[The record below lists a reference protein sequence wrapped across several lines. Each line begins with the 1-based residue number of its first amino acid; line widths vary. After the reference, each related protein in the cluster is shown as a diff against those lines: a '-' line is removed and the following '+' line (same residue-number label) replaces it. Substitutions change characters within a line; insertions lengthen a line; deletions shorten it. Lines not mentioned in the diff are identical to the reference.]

1 MIDGAHGGF
10 LAVATNMA
18 YPLVDMLLLGLI
30 VSAVALAD
38 WRLERTWVLLG
49 TAVIAFWIAD
59 SRYLITDAAR
69 TYQKSL
75 WFNPLW
81 NLSPV
86 LGAWAAW
93 LPHRPS
99 VRRAA
104 GKLGVRGILMPLLFA
119 CAALGTLVW
128 SSFTPLRLVAVTLA
142 SLSLLVVIALFD
154 LDGFKHYKDNFGH
167 PAGDSLLCRLGQSL
181 ERCLAG
187 RGHAYRMGG
196 DEFCALIDAA
206 EDPVAAVEDAAAALG
221 EQGEGFS
228 IGCSYGFVVLPAEAQ
243 DASEGVSK

>member
-38 WRLERTWVLLG
+38 RRLERTWVLLG

-128 SSFTPLRLVAVTLA
+128 SSFTPLGLVAVTLA
-142 SLSLLVVIALFD
+142 SLSLLVVMARL
-154 LDGFKHYKDNFGH
+154 LLTWRE
-167 PAGDSLLCRLGQSL
+167 PAGGAHRRADRPAQP
-181 ERCLAG
+181 AG
-187 RGHAYRMGG
+187 AGPRAGMAHG
-196 DEFCALIDAA
+196 A
-206 EDPVAAVEDAAAALG
+206 E
-221 EQGEGFS
+221 
-228 IGCSYGFVVLPAEAQ
+228 
-243 DASEGVSK
+243 

>member
-1 MIDGAHGGF
+1 
-10 LAVATNMA
+10 MA

-119 CAALGTLVW
+119 RRWAPWCG
-128 SSFTPLRLVAVTLA
+128 RA
-142 SLSLLVVIALFD
+142 SPPWGSW
-154 LDGFKHYKDNFGH
+154 
-167 PAGDSLLCRLGQSL
+167 R
-181 ERCLAG
+181 
-187 RGHAYRMGG
+187 
-196 DEFCALIDAA
+196 
-206 EDPVAAVEDAAAALG
+206 
-221 EQGEGFS
+221 
-228 IGCSYGFVVLPAEAQ
+228 
-243 DASEGVSK
+243 